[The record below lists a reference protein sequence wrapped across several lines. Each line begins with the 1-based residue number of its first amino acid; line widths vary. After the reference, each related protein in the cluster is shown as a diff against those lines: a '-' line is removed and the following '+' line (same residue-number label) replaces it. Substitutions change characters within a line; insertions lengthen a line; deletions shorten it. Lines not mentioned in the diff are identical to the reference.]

1 MNAEGRA
8 VVMSGFGKV
17 RKDVLL
23 SVAARARQ
31 RRQGALGLLLKS
43 LALLVT
49 MMLAAGSAAAQ
60 DVDLVVNLTDAGY
73 DPTPVGGT
81 VGPRP

>member
-60 DVDLVVNLTDAGY
+60 RLLGY
-73 DPTPVGGT
+73 VA
-81 VGPRP
+81 